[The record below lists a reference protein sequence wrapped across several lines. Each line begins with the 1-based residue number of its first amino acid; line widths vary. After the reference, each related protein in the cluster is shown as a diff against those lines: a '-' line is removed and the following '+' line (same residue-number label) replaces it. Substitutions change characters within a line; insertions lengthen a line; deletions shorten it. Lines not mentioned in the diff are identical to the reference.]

1 MTPID
6 FQVTSTK
13 VKVTV
18 TKVVF
23 TQWLPVQRTAH
34 MWGMHVLQTALVS
47 IDFSKT
53 HQWIIDIQDPTVD
66 IIVLTG
72 IEATIQESEPL
83 MIQQASVNCA
93 DQMQSTGF
101 TLVLSE
107 SMSTADSEE
116 PGSLTHDR
124 REPSEEPASLSHDR
138 RSQVKSQP
146 V

>member
-1 MTPID
+1 MTLHRHIDRDLQMTPID
-6 FQVTSTK
+6 FQVTGTK

-66 IIVLTG
+66 IICL
-72 IEATIQESEPL
+72 
-83 MIQQASVNCA
+83 QALR
-93 DQMQSTGF
+93 Q
-101 TLVLSE
+101 LY
-107 SMSTADSEE
+107 
-116 PGSLTHDR
+116 
-124 REPSEEPASLSHDR
+124 
-138 RSQVKSQP
+138 RSQSLL
-146 V
+146 

>member
-1 MTPID
+1 MTLHRYIDRDLQMTPTD
-6 FQVTSTK
+6 FQVTRSK

-66 IIVLTG
+66 IICL
-72 IEATIQESEPL
+72 
-83 MIQQASVNCA
+83 QALRQLYRS
-93 DQMQSTGF
+93 Q
-101 TLVLSE
+101 
-107 SMSTADSEE
+107 
-116 PGSLTHDR
+116 
-124 REPSEEPASLSHDR
+124 SLS
-138 RSQVKSQP
+138 
-146 V
+146 